1 MEEWIGGSP
10 YETTDERP
18 IVRQKIND
26 FIQNKFHKD
35 VSVFTDQDILKLMR
49 KAVRTLKKADLI
61 ETRSKLEYDKYKT
74 TSYPAFLWQEKYV
87 ASFYFF
93 ATMLG
98 YIDKKIDEKQKN
110 IEFNESFL
118 FADTEKDHPHKDGI
132 AESNCK
138 IQEYSLV
145 REEVLDGYKSIID
158 KKDSHSDVILKTL
171 EAFPSYNK
179 FDSLYKDHKECG
191 TQLYLNQQLINA
203 YNLGYIFDKGTYDN
217 VVNKYRQLYGELF
230 TEKQHNDSIVFNQRQ
245 DDSKKKVLK

>member
-138 IQEYSLV
+138 IQEY
-145 REEVLDGYKSIID
+145 K
-158 KKDSHSDVILKTL
+158 
-171 EAFPSYNK
+171 P
-179 FDSLYKDHKECG
+179 
-191 TQLYLNQQLINA
+191 
-203 YNLGYIFDKGTYDN
+203 
-217 VVNKYRQLYGELF
+217 
-230 TEKQHNDSIVFNQRQ
+230 
-245 DDSKKKVLK
+245 